1 MELMDSF
8 IGYFKWGNY
17 KIFINIYMNVSKR
30 SKSNKAVNIEY
41 KILKML

>member
-17 KIFINIYMNVSKR
+17 KIFINIYMNVSKD
-30 SKSNKAVNIEY
+30 
-41 KILKML
+41 LKVTKQWT